1 MQHSGHAQGEG
12 GHRDIECRAI
22 VGDHLVAA
30 MHFAVRRGE
39 HGAAGV
45 FKKLAGLQQGLC
57 PDYA

>member
-12 GHRDIECRAI
+12 WHRDIECRAI

-45 FKKLAGLQQGLC
+45 FKKLAGL
-57 PDYA
+57 